1 MTRCAFTAPLRER
14 DAWIEDCEGTDDVQV
29 ADAILRWFDEQGFHP
44 PPDDA
49 EFAAAR
55 WFVPADTC
63 PESPASRLR
72 VVMPN
77 GDRYE
82 LEIEREGDLRGE
94 DWHEVR
100 YYRVTSARV
109 DGVLHG

>member
-1 MTRCAFTAPLRER
+1 MTRCAFTAPLREAG
-14 DAWIEDCEGTDDVQV
+14 AWVADGDCTDDTKI
-29 ADAILRWFDEQGFHP
+29 ADAILRWFDEQQFHP
-44 PPDDA
+44 PPEDE

-55 WFVPADTC
+55 WFVPAGTC
-63 PESPASRLR
+63 GENPANRMR

-94 DWHEVR
+94 DWHEVT
-100 YYRVTSARV
+100 YYRVTSARI
-109 DGVLHG
+109 DGVHHG